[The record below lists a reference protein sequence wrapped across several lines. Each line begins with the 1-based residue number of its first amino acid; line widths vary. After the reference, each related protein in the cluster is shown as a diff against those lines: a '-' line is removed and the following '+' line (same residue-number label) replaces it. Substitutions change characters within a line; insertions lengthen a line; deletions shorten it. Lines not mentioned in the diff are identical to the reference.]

1 MRSAISAGALALA
14 LGGGVPLAVATP
26 AGIAA
31 QPPGCQDGGGLLG
44 GVTGGLCKVVDGTT
58 DVVDG
63 LTGSTLSP
71 VTETVDDTAES
82 VLKAPSEALPA
93 KPTKKP
99 QPGSTSP
106 ASTPREESSGSSGS
120 GDSGGSS
127 GSTQKKGLL
136 PEVLGTCLPLVSSPN
151 CGRSTADA
159 PSAQAPAA
167 TSDRPRSGTE
177 GTGGTRQEKTAKPKR
192 TEKPAPV
199 SPASG
204 PVHRPETR
212 TYTTRVGDPV
222 PPEPPVIDIEAPR
235 LDPLWPGP
243 LMQEFQRRM
252 PGRQSLTPTRQSDP
266 LGTALTTGLLIGA
279 ILAVRVLYARRS
291 NEESI
296 PFEPLRAGRHRT
308 A

>member
-44 GVTGGLCKVVDGTT
+44 GVTGGLCKVVDDTT
-58 DVVDG
+58 DIVDD
-63 LTGSTLSP
+63 LTRSTLSP
-71 VTETVDDTAES
+71 VTKTVDDTASS
-82 VLKAPSEALPA
+82 VLNAPSEALPA
-93 KPTKKP
+93 KPPKKP
-99 QPGSTSP
+99 KPNSP
-106 ASTPREESSGSSGS
+106 VSTPREESSGSGDS

-127 GSTQKKGLL
+127 GSPQKKGLL
-136 PEVLGTCLPLVSSPN
+136 PEVLGTCLPLVSSPG
-151 CGRSTADA
+151 CGGSTADA
-159 PSAQAPAA
+159 PAEQAPPA
-167 TSDRPRSGTE
+167 TARKPRSGTD
-177 GTGGTRQEKTAKPKR
+177 GTGGTREKKTSKPKR

-243 LMQEFQRRM
+243 LMQEFQKRM
-252 PGRQSLTPTRQSDP
+252 PGRHPLAPTRQSDP
-266 LGTALTTGLLIGA
+266 LGTALTTGLLVGA